1 MNTQN
6 HPHSQMRVRM
16 IFYFSIRSVIR
27 CLHIIDKP
35 TMPVAATLRY
45 GDLVLEIHNGIDKYV
60 LYILM
65 KELQE
70 HVG

>member
-1 MNTQN
+1 MEDIVQI
-6 HPHSQMRVRM
+6 QM
-16 IFYFSIRSVIR
+16 SETNSN
-27 CLHIIDKP
+27 IIDKP